1 MSTDNEPLTPGEARR
16 YETPMRR
23 DLWVGLG
30 VLAAVVVLLI
40 MVVMEAR
47 YRDSLD
53 DLQPSAALDD
63 AMESVIAE
71 LAPLPGPVQHIEIRT
86 RNRSGGQYQVI
97 LEDSDGEALF
107 DITRSAAS
115 AGTVTQGERTGEP
128 IRFDI
133 GLTLDTNGA
142 VSGHYQPDR
151 GVAVARYRA
160 VAGQVLREAL
170 VAWHA
175 HASHELPEVTAESA
189 ETIRSNWDAVIDT
202 ESSGGH

>member
-16 YETPMRR
+16 HETPMRR
-23 DLWVGLG
+23 DLWIGLG

-53 DLQPSAALDD
+53 DPRPSAALDG

-71 LAPLPGPVQHIEIRT
+71 LAPLPAPVAHIEIHT
-86 RNRSGGQYQVI
+86 RNRSGGQYQVV
-97 LEDSDGEALF
+97 LENGDGEALF
-107 DITRSAAS
+107 DITRSADS
-115 AGTVTQGERTGEP
+115 AGTVTQGERTGKP
-128 IRFDI
+128 IRFDVD
-133 GLTLDTNGA
+133 LTLNDDGT

-160 VAGQVLREAL
+160 VAGQMVREAL

-175 HASHELPEVTAESA
+175 HASHELPEVSAESE
-189 ETIRSNWDAVIDT
+189 ETIRSNWDAVMDRD
-202 ESSGGH
+202 SGGGH